1 MAGSVF
7 DSPLFSKLFPSG
19 DAGRL
24 FTDTAEVRALMLV
37 EGTLAKVQGELG
49 LIPQDSAFFIHR
61 ASMEAQID
69 PAGLADAT
77 GQNGVCIP
85 ALVAAFRKAM
95 EAPEHAQY
103 IHWGATSQD
112 ILDTGL
118 MLRLRQ
124 LLGILET
131 DLSATLTGLGTLA
144 RAHAQTPIVARTFG
158 QSATLTSFG
167 AQAAEWGAPLE
178 TLLDDISDL
187 KAHCLMVSLSGAAG
201 TASALGPEAPQVRA
215 ELAKALRLRDP
226 GRSWHTDRTPILKIA
241 DWLVRVNIALGKLGE
256 DLIAMAMSDVS
267 TVDLGPVGASS
278 TMPQKQNPV
287 APSAMVAL
295 SHQARGLHAT
305 LQGAAVQK
313 HQRDGAAW
321 FSEWLCLPQI
331 CLGTASALTM
341 AKHVLET
348 LSPNQTGI
356 ARQIDNALGLM
367 HAEALSFALADTMRR
382 PEAQASTKSLCQQ
395 ALETRTHLRTLVA
408 ATYSDLDLDAIFE
421 TAQQM
426 GQAPHAARAF
436 ADRVATI
443 DKDRAAR
450 TS

>member
-49 LIPQDSAFFIHR
+49 MIPQDSAFFIHR

-131 DLSATLTGLGTLA
+131 DLSATLTRLGKLA

-178 TLLDDISDL
+178 TLLGEISDL
-187 KAHCLMVSLSGAAG
+187 KAQCLMVSLSGAAG
-201 TASALGPEAPQVRA
+201 TASALGPKAPQVRA

-226 GRSWHTDRTPILKIA
+226 GRSWHTDRTPILKIV